1 LLLTPEET
9 SPPPIATRANALGAQ
24 LASAGDDGDD
34 ALLAIHDDANL
45 RAWHADHLPVARPR
59 VRGLIDPD
67 RAVAEA
73 KLMDARDVAEAA
85 RWLKPRE
92 RLVVLQDRALIEMLA
107 QLPARSPNEVEAAH

>member
-1 LLLTPEET
+1 MEHH
-9 SPPPIATRANALGAQ
+9 ADAGAQ
-24 LASAGDDGDD
+24 IRNVYFAVQNI
-34 ALLAIHDDANL
+34 LAIHDHADL
-45 RAWHADHLPVARPR
+45 RAWHADHLPVAKPR

-73 KLMDARDVAEAA
+73 KLMDARDIAEAA

-107 QLPARSPNEVEAAH
+107 HLPAQAPSEGEAAR